1 MPCALTQGLILDCRD
16 STGGLKI
23 VKIAEFGA
31 VSAITEASGII
42 SAITKV
48 TAKRFFAYT
57 LVSQTGEAEESFV
70 LNREAGTGF
79 VKQTIKFP
87 INKMTV
93 AVRNELL
100 ILAQARLLI
109 SVEDTNG
116 LPFLY
121 GRENGLMLTTVSA
134 KTGTKLG
141 DRNGY
146 ELVFEGEERTLAPT
160 ITNAIYI
167 ALEAPGT

>member
-16 STGGLKI
+16 SSGGLKI

-48 TAKRFFAYT
+48 TGKRFFAYN
-57 LVSQTGEAEESFV
+57 LVLQTGEAEEM
-70 LNREAGTGF
+70 LTANRENGTVM

-100 ILAQARLLI
+100 LLAQARLLI
-109 SVEDTNG
+109 SVEDSNG
-116 LPFLY
+116 LAFLY
-121 GRENGLMLTTVSA
+121 GRENGLMLTTMSA

-146 ELVFEGEERTLAPT
+146 ELVFECEEKTLAPT
-160 ITNAIYI
+160 ITNAIYL
-167 ALEAPGT
+167 ALETPGT